1 MRDGGMERETN
12 GIVGRVDGF
21 GRCRGCGING
31 TSAVDKRGEKS
42 MITPG
47 RGLGFLADTG
57 AICPS

>member
-1 MRDGGMERETN
+1 MERETN

-21 GRCRGCGING
+21 GRCQGCGING

-42 MITPG
+42 MIIPS